1 MSIRSAVLINLETF
15 FMGANVGAFA
25 LMLLVEGIYAVRKGS
40 LKCWLQ
46 ALALAAVA
54 LWPVVWYCVLQN
66 HSRLHFWMTYKQ
78 LSVTVFAAS
87 SALRVLSGIGEGG
100 SCRDVQKRA

>member
-1 MSIRSAVLINLETF
+1 MLAA
-15 FMGANVGAFA
+15 GA
-25 LMLLVEGIYAVRKGS
+25 
-40 LKCWLQ
+40 
-46 ALALAAVA
+46 ALAAVA

>member
-1 MSIRSAVLINLETF
+1 
-15 FMGANVGAFA
+15 
-25 LMLLVEGIYAVRKGS
+25 MLLVEGIYAVRKGS
-40 LKCWLQ
+40 LKCWPH